1 LPPVTAVAA
10 GTDAE
15 VAAVAAATGVPHAG
29 AGMAVAVAA
38 VEVAAMAVVVAA
50 AAVAVACGSR
60 ASGFARRVDA
70 SRERPTAG
78 RHRRRKRVCR
88 GSDKCDNIF
97 LSRDYL
103 PSPAGSAPLRPI
115 KNFKRGPHRTGPAMY
130 SGALSGFRPLYAG
143 ITTIMFKKACPH
155 HHANL
160 CPGAHPELIDVAY
173 SISALRP
180 LNRYRARM

>member
-88 GSDKCDNIF
+88 GSDKWNIV
-97 LSRDYL
+97 LTPIRYV
-103 PSPAGSAPLRPI
+103 PSPTRLSLLRTKVISSAAPTRASSSDGPG
-115 KNFKRGPHRTGPAMY
+115 KN
-130 SGALSGFRPLYAG
+130 
-143 ITTIMFKKACPH
+143 
-155 HHANL
+155 
-160 CPGAHPELIDVAY
+160 
-173 SISALRP
+173 
-180 LNRYRARM
+180 RMD